1 MFIDEEFVKQFSDLI
16 PLLGTILPSEG
27 LPSFVP
33 DILEQLPGI
42 LERTEQLEIGL
53 ILVPQGQDA
62 GQTE

>member
-16 PLLGTILPSEG
+16 PLLGTILSSEG